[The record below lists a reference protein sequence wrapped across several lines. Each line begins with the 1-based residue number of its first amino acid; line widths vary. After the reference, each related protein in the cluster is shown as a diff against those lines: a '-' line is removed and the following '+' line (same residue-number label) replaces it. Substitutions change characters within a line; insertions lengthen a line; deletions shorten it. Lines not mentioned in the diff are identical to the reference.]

1 MMWLAIGLLVLLF
14 GGIALW
20 LRGAPEGYEDEHG
33 FHYGERDDA
42 HG

>member
-1 MMWLAIGLLVLLF
+1 MIWVVVGLLVVLF

-33 FHYGERDDA
+33 FHYGSGDHVD
-42 HG
+42 G